1 MSTGPPITLL
11 GRHVAVKILHP
22 QYAKDPVFIQ
32 RFRQEAQAA
41 ANLNQPNIV
50 NVYDW
55 GIEDGLYYIVMEYVE
70 GRDLKDI
77 ILRGGPLLPERR
89 RRDQRWPSAARW
101 RRPTPTASYTGTSSP
116 RT

>member
-1 MSTGPPITLL
+1 MVGRVLNNRYQLERLLGTGGMADVYLTTDTLL

-41 ANLNQPNIV
+41 ANLNQRNIV

-55 GIEDGLYYIVMEYVE
+55 GTDEGLDYLVMELSLIHISE
-70 GRDLKDI
+70 
-77 ILRGGPLLPERR
+77 
-89 RRDQRWPSAARW
+89 
-101 RRPTPTASYTGTSSP
+101 PT
-116 RT
+116 RL